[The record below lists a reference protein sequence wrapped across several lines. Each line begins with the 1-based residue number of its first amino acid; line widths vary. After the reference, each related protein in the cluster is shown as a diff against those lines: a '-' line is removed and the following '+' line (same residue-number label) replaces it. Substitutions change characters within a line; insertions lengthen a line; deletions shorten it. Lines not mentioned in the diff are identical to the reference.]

1 MDHKHEQH
9 ADSHKKEYQTNDLLH
24 LSNGSRLFSLYYM
37 QSILNITCLL

>member
-9 ADSHKKEYQTNDLLH
+9 ADSYKKEYQTNDFFH
-24 LSNGSRLFSLYYM
+24 QSSGSRLFSLYYM